1 MTSCRHHTLR
11 LLALVAVGFAAIV
24 FHTGQNTGVRE
35 AQGSSEFKGASVPF
49 KPVTFCSSPLPQNS
63 SSSSSQSTRAAY
75 SHSTKKSVCQ
85 KIGDGRTSAS
95 KWRAHLHGI
104 LEASIHPFDEGRI
117 HQNWTKE
124 LLDLVTPEL
133 MERALRTQPSYK
145 DINRIIRIVDKRLH
159 NSSAPPLHVGVFGGS
174 VTVGSGCEILPKE
187 LKKKVKEHPGEKG
200 GPVKGRICAW
210 PFRLQQLAD
219 SFLGKGV
226 VEIHN
231 LAVGGT
237 NSRQAQPVISYW
249 LYPLNSP
256 LRDQGPDVIVN
267 SYSTNDN
274 LYFSNATADFK
285 HFNNTLKMT
294 HSFVQTALRSRP
306 CHDPPVVYF
315 VDEYIGNQHEL
326 LLGEQIRHESV
337 QLLSNQAGFG
347 YISSAF
353 AARPLVYAD
362 TSETLFS
369 ALWDKRG
376 KRQLDVHFGMP
387 GHVYVSWVFAYS
399 VLKAAADF
407 CVDQKFH
414 DEDLRSSSLLKG
426 SQTLVQSDFS
436 PELTSGLRL
445 RNATSQWNERETG
458 GVRAE
463 DEMCR
468 SSIWNKTP
476 CQFAFVATPA
486 GTAHNAGQLN
496 RYIAPFQVSSTGWA
510 GKNDIKIGGWQN
522 KLGLVADKA
531 GASIVLE
538 LKNIENSIRFLT
550 LDSLKSYGEKWANSE
565 AQFNIT
571 IWNNSSSV
579 EHETSFQVKGYHNRT
594 ASISSS
600 YRLDLGAH
608 SAKPGQT
615 VTLEIKLVG
624 GTMFK
629 IIALML
635 CNR

>member
-1 MTSCRHHTLR
+1 MTSGRHHTLR
-11 LLALVAVGFAAIV
+11 LLAFVAAACAAKL
-24 FHTGQNTGVRE
+24 FHAGQYPMVRE
-35 AQGSSEFKGASVPF
+35 AQGSSELKGASVPS

-63 SSSSSQSTRAAY
+63 SSSSSSSQSARVTY
-75 SHSTKKSVCQ
+75 STKKSVCQ
-85 KIGDGRTSAS
+85 KIGDGRTAAS
-95 KWRAHLHGI
+95 TWRAHLHGI
-104 LEASIHPFDEGRI
+104 LEASIHPFDEGRV

-124 LLDLVTPEL
+124 LLEAVTPEL

-145 DINRIIRIVDKRLH
+145 DIDRIIRIIDKRLH

-174 VTVGSGCEILPKE
+174 VTIGSGCETLPKE
-187 LKKKVKEHPGEKG
+187 LKNKVKKQPGEKG
-200 GPVKGRICAW
+200 DRVKGRICAW

-226 VEIHN
+226 VQIHN

-237 NSRQAQPVISYW
+237 ASQQAQPVISYW
-249 LYPLNSP
+249 LYPSDSP
-256 LRDQGPDVIVN
+256 LIDRGPDVIVN

-274 LYFSNATADFK
+274 LSFSNATGDFK
-285 HFNNTLKMT
+285 HFNNALKVT
-294 HSFVQTALRSRP
+294 HGFLQTALRSRP

-326 LLGEQIRHESV
+326 LLGEAIRHDAV
-337 QLLSNQAGFG
+337 QLISNQAKFG

-353 AARPLVYAD
+353 AARPLVHAD
-362 TSETLFS
+362 TDETLFS
-369 ALWDKRG
+369 ALWEKRG
-376 KRQLDVHFGMP
+376 KRIRDVHFGMP
-387 GHVYVSWVFAYS
+387 GHIYVSWVFAYS

-407 CVDQKFH
+407 CVDQEFH
-414 DEDLRSSSLLKG
+414 DEDLRSSSVLKG

-436 PELTSGLRL
+436 PDLTSGLSW
-445 RNATSQWNERETG
+445 RNVTSQWNGRETARI
-458 GVRAE
+458 RAE
-463 DEMCR
+463 EDYCQ
-468 SSIWNKTP
+468 SSTSNEKP

-510 GKNDIKIGGWQN
+510 GQNDIKIGGWQN

-571 IWNNSSSV
+571 IWNNSSFV
-579 EHETSFQVKGYHNRT
+579 EHETSFRVKGYHNRT

-600 YRLDLGAH
+600 YRFDLGAY

-615 VTLEIKLVG
+615 VTLQIKLVG

-635 CNR
+635 CSR